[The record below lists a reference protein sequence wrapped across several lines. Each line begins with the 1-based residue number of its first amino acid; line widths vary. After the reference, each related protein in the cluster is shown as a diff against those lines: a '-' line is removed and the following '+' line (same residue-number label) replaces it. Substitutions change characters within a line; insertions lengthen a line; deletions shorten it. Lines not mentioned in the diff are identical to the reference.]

1 MRIDW
6 VKISEIITETP
17 DTKTYVLDRPDDF
30 TWEEGAHTHLALK
43 GFNVG
48 EKPNRDLIRH
58 MSISTL
64 PYENKIGITTRVR
77 EQCSIF
83 KTELKKLKI
92 GDSVALF
99 KTHTNVPLRRQNKSI
114 YLLSNGVGI
123 ATFRP
128 LVLEFLRNNE
138 GVKSVHSLNVD
149 ASNDHLFTDLFEA
162 NENLSAQYVSNREE
176 YYKEVKDL
184 ASDKEGLF
192 YIVGSDD
199 FIFDTIACLRKA
211 DIADEQLYLDKYESR
226 RLEFLGDSERLI

>member
-6 VKISEIITETP
+6 VKINEIITETP
-17 DTKTYVLDRPDDF
+17 ETKTYVLDCPEDF

-43 GFNVG
+43 GFNEG

-77 EQCSIF
+77 ENCSVF
-83 KTELKKLKI
+83 KTELKKLQV

-99 KTHTNVPLRRQNKSI
+99 KTHTNLPLRREYKAI

-128 LVLEFLRNNE
+128 LILEFLRNNDR
-138 GVKSVHSLNVD
+138 VKSVHSLNVD
-149 ASNDHLFTDLFEA
+149 SSDTQLFTELFRKDNDLT
-162 NENLSAQYVSNREE
+162 AQYVPNRQV
-176 YYKEVKDL
+176 YFQEVKKL
-184 ASDKEGLF
+184 AEDNEGLF
-192 YIVGSDD
+192 YIVGSDE
-199 FIFDTIACLRKA
+199 FILNTITCLREENIP
-211 DIADEQLYLDKYESR
+211 DDQLFLDKHER
-226 RLEFLGDSERLI
+226 RIGEFLGK